1 MKCIAISQ
9 SLRIQQDKQI
19 WFLPLNESC
28 KKRVNLTK
36 EAGPVI
42 FDRFFLSLIARNFP
56 RVWTD

>member
-19 WFLPLNESC
+19 WFLSLNESC

-42 FDRFFLSLIARNFP
+42 FDRFF
-56 RVWTD
+56 